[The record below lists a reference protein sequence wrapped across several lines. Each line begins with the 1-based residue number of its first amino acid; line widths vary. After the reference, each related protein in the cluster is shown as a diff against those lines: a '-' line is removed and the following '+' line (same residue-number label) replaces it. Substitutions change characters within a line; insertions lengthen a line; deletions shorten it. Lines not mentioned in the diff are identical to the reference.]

1 MNAPEPRSANRWIHW
16 VVTVLVFVA
25 LYAWMTRG
33 NVSPFIGKQAPALS
47 LPVAAGNDAEERSR
61 INLAEIDGVVV
72 LEFWASWCGAC
83 QRTTPILNDL
93 HEQFRSEGVA
103 FYAVNVEPID
113 RQRLQAAH
121 AAFGTAFPSLHDRS
135 GEVQRRY
142 AIQSLPTIL
151 VVGRDAR
158 VRWAST
164 GIPSKMRLRAAI
176 SEALDAPGPG
186 TVDGSVRR

>member
-1 MNAPEPRSANRWIHW
+1 MSGTDKRPTGSW
-16 VVTVLVFVA
+16 VPWTAMVLLFIA
-25 LYAWMTRG
+25 AYAWMTRG
-33 NVSPFIGKQAPALS
+33 TASPFVGEPAPALS
-47 LPVAAGNDAEERSR
+47 LPVAAGGDADTPSR
-61 INLAEIDGVVV
+61 VVLDEMRDRVVV

-83 QRTTPILNDL
+83 RRATPILNDL
-93 HEQFRSEGVA
+93 HEALAPRGVA

-121 AAFGTAFPSLHDRS
+121 ASFGTAFPTLQDRG

-142 AIQSLPTIL
+142 AIRVLPT
-151 VVGRDAR
+151 VVVIDRAGI

-176 SEALDAPGPG
+176 SEALE
-186 TVDGSVRR
+186 

>member
-1 MNAPEPRSANRWIHW
+1 MTDPADIEPKKKEPRKWIHW
-16 VVTVLVFVA
+16 LVTAMVFVA

-33 NVSPFIGKQAPALS
+33 NAFQFIGEPAPALS
-47 LPVAAGNDAEERSR
+47 LAIAAGVEP
-61 INLAEIDGVVV
+61 DGPTRVTLSQLRQDVVV

-83 QRTTPILNDL
+83 RRTTPILNDL
-93 HEQFRSEGVA
+93 KQEFDDEGVA

-121 AAFGTAFPSLHDRS
+121 AAFGIEFPTLHDRP

-142 AIQSLPTIL
+142 AIKSLPTVI
-151 VVGRDAR
+151 VVDREGL

-164 GIPSKMRLRAAI
+164 GVPSKMRLRGAI
-176 SEALDAPGPG
+176 SGALN
-186 TVDGSVRR
+186 

>member
-1 MNAPEPRSANRWIHW
+1 MSDTRKSSKGRWLNW
-16 VVTVLVFVA
+16 VLMGVVFVA

-33 NVSPFIGKQAPALS
+33 NASPFMGEPAPPLS
-47 LPVAAGNDAEERSR
+47 LAVAAGQEPGGPTRV
-61 INLAEIDGVVV
+61 NLSELDDVVV

-93 HEQFRSEGVA
+93 HAKFSDAGVA

-142 AIQSLPTIL
+142 AIRSLPTVI
-151 VVGRDAR
+151 VVGKDGM

-164 GIPSKMRLRAAI
+164 GIPSKMRLRGAI
-176 SEALDAPGPG
+176 EEALN
-186 TVDGSVRR
+186 